1 MLGEWIRRQMTSP
14 IRALRAALRRS
25 MVALDDWINTYASEM
40 CDKARVE
47 EAWKRIKDEGG
58 TLAYIADV
66 QELNRKA
73 LKARK

>member
-1 MLGEWIRRQMTSP
+1 
-14 IRALRAALRRS
+14 

-66 QELNRKA
+66 QERNRKA
-73 LKARK
+73 LK